1 MMKKRSRNG
10 RQWRLLAIGG
20 LVAVGLAG
28 GAIGGAIG
36 AWQSVCYDCPSVAQL
51 YTWEPRQSTKILTHD
66 GKVLDELALERRTPV
81 DLDSLPEYVPQ
92 AFIAIEDKRF
102 YSHPG
107 FDIFGYA
114 RAVRNQILGGVGG
127 GSTIT
132 LQLAR
137 HMFIE
142 EVGFDQSYRR
152 KLRELH
158 VAMDLE
164 AVYTKDEI
172 IEAYINQINYDQGWY
187 GIESASQNYFGKHA
201 SELNPAEAAMLAAVV
216 NLPAHYNPLKHPE
229 RGQQRRNLVLGL
241 MADQG
246 YLTEEEAARWREEP
260 VPTTRAELGADDT
273 APHFVEWVRRIL
285 DDRFGS
291 DLYSEGYRVYT
302 SLDLELQE
310 RARLAMERGWARI
323 EDHPEFRGVP
333 YEEAM
338 ADTTEA
344 PTGTTPYLQGMF
356 IALDPETG
364 DVMAMIG
371 GRDFNDSK
379 FNRATQARRQ
389 PGSIFKPF
397 VYTAAVA
404 SGIPVSRVYLDAPVN
419 VDMPDGTMW
428 SPRNYTNDFRGEMTL
443 RNALR
448 ASINVVA
455 VKLGLDVGLE
465 TVAQY
470 AQRMGISTN
479 VPRVPSLPIGVPAV
493 LPIDVSEAYTTFA
506 NLGVKVEPRPIVRV
520 EDSRGRVVWEV
531 EPERERVLDPEVA
544 YIMVDLMKDVVRA
557 GSGWRI
563 RAPQFGNIPDNV
575 PAAGKTG
582 TTNDATDV
590 WFSGFTPGLLATVWF
605 GFDMPQPILPNAAGG
620 VYAAPV
626 WADFMRPLYFG
637 SETEYDPATGD
648 SIDVASG
655 LPVDSIARLPV
666 DSATGFPTDPETGT
680 LIRRQEPRFPIP
692 ADWRRPDRLITA
704 VIDRGTG
711 KLFSADYC
719 PPEAMYE
726 EIFLPNT
733 EPTELC
739 DVHAP
744 GLFGA
749 PLRGM
754 QQVLPDTT
762 DTIPAADTIPGPGGG
777 TGG

>member
-1 MMKKRSRNG
+1 MVNDQKKQNG
-10 RQWRLLAIGG
+10 RGWSWLAVGG
-20 LVAVGLAG
+20 LVAIGLGAG
-28 GAIGGAIG
+28 AVGGAIG
-36 AWQSVCYDCPSVAQL
+36 AWRTVCYDCPSVAQL
-51 YTWEPRQSTKILTHD
+51 YNWEPRQSTKILDRD
-66 GKVLDELALERRTPV
+66 GSVLDELALERRTPV

-102 YSHPG
+102 YDHPG
-107 FDIFGYA
+107 FDIFGYL
-114 RAVRNQILGGVGG
+114 RAVRNQLMGRPGG

-142 EVGFDQSYRR
+142 KVGFDQSFRR

-172 IEAYINQINYDQGWY
+172 LEAYINQINYDRGWY

-201 SELNPAEAAMLAAVV
+201 SELNPAEAAMLAAVI
-216 NLPAHYNPLKHPE
+216 NRPAYYNPLKHPE
-229 RGQQRRNLVLGL
+229 RGRQRRDLVLSL
-241 MADQG
+241 MADQEF
-246 YLTEEEAARWREEP
+246 LTEMEASRWRSEP
-260 VPTTRAELGADDT
+260 VPETRAELGADDT
-273 APHFVEWVRRIL
+273 APYFVEWVRRIL

-302 SLDLELQE
+302 TLDVGLQE
-310 RARLAMERGWARI
+310 RARQAMERGWRRI
-323 EDHPEFRGVP
+323 ESHPDFEGLPYGEEVP
-333 YEEAM
+333 EGMEV
-338 ADTTEA
+338 
-344 PTGTTPYLQGMF
+344 PPGTTPYLQGMF
-356 IALDPETG
+356 IGLDPRTG
-364 DVMAMIG
+364 DVLALIG
-371 GRDFNDSK
+371 GRDFTDSK

-419 VDMPDGTMW
+419 VDMPDGTVW

-448 ASINVVA
+448 TSINVVA

-493 LPIDVSEAYTTFA
+493 LPIDVAEAYTTFA
-506 NLGVKVEPRPIVRV
+506 NLGVKVEPRPILRV
-520 EDSRGRVVWEV
+520 EDSRGRIVWEV
-531 EPERERVLDPEVA
+531 EPETERVLDPEVA
-544 YIMVDLMKDVVRA
+544 YIMVDLMKDVVNA
-557 GSGWRI
+557 GSGRRI
-563 RAPQFGNIPDNV
+563 RLPMYGNVPETL

-590 WFSGFTPGLLATVWF
+590 WFTGFTPDLLAAVWF
-605 GFDMPQPILPNAAGG
+605 GFDMPRPILENAAGG
-620 VYAAPV
+620 AYAAPV

-637 SETEYDPATGD
+637 TGVSVDTLTGD
-648 SIDVASG
+648 TTYLDEDADTLQIQDGGYA
-655 LPVDSIARLPV
+655 I
-666 DSATGFPTDPETGT
+666 DPETGDT
-680 LIRRQEPRFPIP
+680 VLWQEPRFAIP
-692 ADWRRPDRLITA
+692 ADWRRPDGIITA
-704 VIDRGTG
+704 VIDRETG
-711 KLFSADYC
+711 KLFSADWC
-719 PPEAMYE
+719 PPDALYE
-726 EIFLPNT
+726 EIFIPGT

-739 DVHAP
+739 EVHAP

-749 PLRGM
+749 PLRDLP
-754 QQVLPDTT
+754 QVLPDTT
-762 DTIPAADTIPGPGGG
+762 DSIP
-777 TGG
+777 TGLRR

>member
-1 MMKKRSRNG
+1 MATNREKRSWKWG
-10 RQWRLLAIGG
+10 WLTLGG
-20 LVAVGLAG
+20 LAVIGLTG

-36 AWQSVCYDCPSVAQL
+36 AWQTVCYDCPSVAQL
-51 YTWEPRQSTKILTHD
+51 YEWQPRQSTKILSRS
-66 GKVLDELALERRTPV
+66 GEVLDELALERRTPV

-107 FDIFGYA
+107 FDIFGYL
-114 RAVRNQILGGVGG
+114 RAVRNQILGGSGG

-142 EVGFDQSYRR
+142 KVGFDQSFRR

-164 AVYTKDEI
+164 RVYTKDEI

-201 SELNPAEAAMLAAVV
+201 SELNPAEAATLAAVI
-216 NLPAHYNPLKHPE
+216 NRPAYYNPLKHPE
-229 RGQQRRNLVLGL
+229 RGRQRRDLVLEL

-246 YLTEEEAARWREEP
+246 YLTEAEASRWRQEP
-260 VPTTRAELGADDT
+260 VPESRAELGAGET
-273 APHFVEWVRRIL
+273 APYFVEWVRRVL

-302 SLDLELQE
+302 TLDVGMQQLAQ
-310 RARLAMERGWARI
+310 RAMERGWARV
-323 EDHPEFRGVP
+323 ENHPGFRGVR
-333 YEEAM
+333 YGEEVPEGM
-338 ADTTEA
+338 EV
-344 PTGTTPYLQGMF
+344 PPGTTPYLQGMF
-356 IALDPETG
+356 IGLDPETG
-364 DVMAMIG
+364 DVLALIG

-389 PGSIFKPF
+389 PGSVFKPF

-470 AQRMGISTN
+470 AQRMGVSTN

-493 LPIDVSEAYTTFA
+493 LPIDVAEAYTTFA
-506 NLGVKVEPRPIVRV
+506 NLGVKVEPRPILRV

-531 EPERERVLDPEVA
+531 EPERERVLEAEVA
-544 YIMVDLMKDVVRA
+544 YIMVDLLKDVVNA
-557 GSGWRI
+557 GSGGRI
-563 RAPQFGNIPDNV
+563 RMPEYGNVPRTL

-590 WFSGFTPGLLATVWF
+590 WFTGFTPDLLAAVWM
-605 GFDMPQPILPNAAGG
+605 GYDMPRPILENAAGG
-620 VYAAPV
+620 AYAAPV

-637 SETEYDPATGD
+637 SGVRVDPVTGD
-648 SIDVASG
+648 SSFVDPDSPIDPEV
-655 LPVDSIARLPV
+655 
-666 DSATGFPTDPETGT
+666 GFAIDPETGDT
-680 LIRRQEPRFPIP
+680 IRAVGPRFPMP
-692 ADWRRPDRLITA
+692 ADWERPRGLVTA

-711 KLFSADYC
+711 KLFNADWC
-719 PPEAMYE
+719 PPDAMFE
-726 EIFLPNT
+726 EIFLPGT

-754 QQVLPDTT
+754 PQVLPDTAP
-762 DTIPAADTIPGPGGG
+762 DSPPRQGTIRR
-777 TGG
+777 